1 MLTRPNDG
9 SKFDENK
16 TGEAVFGLSEKRMV
30 FWGAELCRESQ
41 GWF

>member
-1 MLTRPNDG
+1 MLTMPNDG

-16 TGEAVFGLSEKRMV
+16 TREAVFSLSEKRII

-41 GWF
+41 DWF